1 MASPAQVL
9 DGVALIKPPLLTCRA
24 MEIACSWVNPTRGDG
39 LATCE
44 GFGAAQADVMRMTA
58 SPAAAIAPASVNQ

>member
-1 MASPAQVL
+1 
-9 DGVALIKPPLLTCRA
+9 